1 MIRKVCSEGVGYSV
15 VDLNDVRHIFACA
28 VPQEGSNLSE
38 QSHDA
43 LHTIEAVIRDEG
55 ALGTI
60 VRQVVFLKD
69 GSQLAECKDI
79 IHRFYGED
87 LPATSYILQSPCE
100 GRELSIEAW
109 GVGRGTE
116 GEVIERDSE
125 HLVIVRHHGVTWAHC
140 SGIAPQTSATGVYA
154 HSINAFERMR
164 DILAG
169 RGIRY
174 DQVFRTWLYLGDIV
188 GPEGDTQRY
197 KELNRART
205 DFYEGMA
212 FIDERL
218 AEGAKR
224 PVYPAS
230 TGIGMSDSDV
240 VMGCIAISTDRDDVV
255 FLPLENPLL
264 TSAFDYGKRY
274 SPASPKFCRAMAV
287 VAGDCATILVSGT
300 ASIVASET
308 KFIGDAVGQTGQTLD
323 NIEALISEDNFARS
337 GMAGLGATLD
347 GLAYV
352 RVYIKHR
359 EDYEKVR
366 DACEKRLGELPTV
379 YAIADVCRPDLLVEM
394 EGVAFSE
401 KCVDTT

>member
-28 VPQEGSNLSE
+28 VPEEGSNLSE
-38 QSHDA
+38 LSRDA

-69 GSQLAECKDI
+69 GGQLAECKEI
-79 IHRFYGED
+79 IHNFYGED
-87 LPATSYILQSPCE
+87 LPATSYILQPPCA
-100 GRELSIEAW
+100 GKELAIEAW
-109 GVGRGTE
+109 GVGRGMD
-116 GEVIERDSE
+116 GEEIERDSE
-125 HLVIVRHHGVTWAHC
+125 HLVVVRHHGVTWAHC
-140 SGIAPQTSATGVYA
+140 SGIAPQTTENGVYA
-154 HSINAFERMR
+154 HSASAFERMR

-205 DFYEGMA
+205 DFYEDLA
-212 FIDERL
+212 FIEDHL
-218 AEGAKR
+218 AEGVKR

-230 TGIGMSDSDV
+230 TGIGMSDTDV
-240 VMGCIAISTDRDDVV
+240 VMGCIAISTERDDVV
-255 FLPLENPLL
+255 FLPLENPHQ

-274 SPASPKFCRAMAV
+274 SPASPKFCRAMAI
-287 VAGDCATILVSGT
+287 VAGNCATILVSGT

-308 KFIGDAVGQTGQTLD
+308 KFIDDAMGQTEQTLD
-323 NIEALISEDNFARS
+323 NIEALISEDNFESS
-337 GMAGLGATLD
+337 GMSGLGATLD

-352 RVYIKHR
+352 RVYIKRR
-359 EDYEKVR
+359 EDYAKVR
-366 DACEKRLGELPTV
+366 ATCEKRLGELPTI
-379 YAIADVCRPDLLVEM
+379 YAIADVCRPDLLVEI

-401 KCVDTT
+401 RCADPT